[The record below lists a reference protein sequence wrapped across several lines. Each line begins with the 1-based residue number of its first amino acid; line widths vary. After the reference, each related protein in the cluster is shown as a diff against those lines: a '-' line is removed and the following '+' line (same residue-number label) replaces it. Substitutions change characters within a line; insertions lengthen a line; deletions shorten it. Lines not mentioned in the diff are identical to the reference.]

1 LGQLPDSGLAGLA
14 LIAGYYRIAAD
25 PMQLSHQLALT
36 DRYADAEDIVRGAN
50 ILKLKSRILRG
61 VTAKRLSGI
70 PYPAILSLKEG
81 GFVVLGIGS
90 SKGRVRLVDAIG
102 RFARDI
108 PIEEA
113 RALSSGV
120 VVLIT
125 RRLGGAGVDPNTFG
139 FRWFWPS
146 ILRYRRPLAHVLV
159 ASLFVQ
165 LFALATPIFFQLV
178 VDKVLVHKGM
188 STLIVL
194 VLGMVTLGLFE
205 AILRFL
211 RAYTLSHTTNRIDVE
226 LGRRLF
232 HHLFRLPLAYFETR
246 AAGQTVA
253 RMRELE
259 TIRSFLSGQGLTVLL
274 DLVFTLVFIGVMFI
288 YSTRLTLVVLA
299 SIPVYLLI
307 ASLIRPLLR
316 EQINEKF
323 NRGARSQQF
332 LVESIVGAQ
341 TLKAAGV
348 EPMMQ
353 AQWEE
358 RLAAYVRTSFD
369 AGVTGALGQNL
380 IQYVSKV
387 TTALI
392 LFFGA
397 QSVIE
402 GSMSVGELIAFNM
415 IASQVVQ
422 PILRLSQLWQDFQQ
436 VQVSVSRLGDIL
448 NAPPE
453 PVPQNLLI
461 LSPPR
466 GAIEFRHVTM
476 RYRPDA
482 ADALRNVSVSIA
494 AGEVIGIVGPSGSGK
509 STLTKLIQ
517 RLYSPQAGQ
526 VMIDG
531 VDVAQLDPGW
541 LRRQIGVVLQE
552 NILFNRTIHENIALG
567 DPAMARVLVM
577 QAAKLAGAD
586 EFIAQLPQ
594 GYDTMIEERGAN
606 LSGGQRASASPSLAR
621 SRSIR
626 ASSSSTRRRRRSI
639 TNESERII
647 QENMRSIVRGRTV
660 IIIAHRLAAV
670 RPCTRIVGIRNGEI
684 VEVGSHD
691 QLLAREGGLYAL
703 VLAVRSGE
711 GAGVN
716 ERTAPPA
723 ATPPPH
729 PPASRPSNAVSGRD
743 REFLP
748 AALEILETPPPPLPI
763 VLIATICAFALA
775 ALAWSYFGRLDVDAT
790 ARGKIETVGHAKV
803 IEPLDPGKVAAI
815 HVVTGE
821 SVKAG
826 DLLLELDPAE
836 ASADAASAQDALNAS
851 LAEAARRR
859 YAIDAVRA
867 AQAQAAGEESEQ
879 GVSASRRDAKD
890 ADDSSEAAELSPI
903 EKLAG
908 QPELTIAWDK
918 GLPEPFRLREEA
930 VLRADLVELADSLRV

>member
-1 LGQLPDSGLAGLA
+1 MTDVISKSEPPSQRLGQLSDSGLAGLA
-14 LIAGYYRIAAD
+14 LVAGYYRIAAD

-36 DRYADAEDIVRGAN
+36 GRFANAEDIVRGAK
-50 ILKLKSRILRG
+50 LQLKSRILRG
-61 VTAKRLSGI
+61 VTANRLSAI

-81 GFVVLGIGS
+81 GFVVLGVGS

-113 RALSSGV
+113 RALSPGEV
-120 VVLIT
+120 ILIT

-159 ASLFVQ
+159 ASFFLQ

-194 VLGMVTLGLFE
+194 VFGMVTLGLFE

-259 TIRSFLSGQGLTVLL
+259 TIRSFLSGQGLTALL

-307 ASLIRPLLR
+307 ASLIRPILR

-358 RLAAYVRTSFD
+358 RLASYVRTSFD

-436 VQVSVSRLGDIL
+436 VQVSVGRLGDIL

-453 PVPQNLLI
+453 PVPQNLLT
-461 LSPPR
+461 LPPPR
-466 GAIEFRHVTM
+466 GAIEFADVTM

-482 ADALRNVSVSIA
+482 ADALRNVSLSIA

-567 DPAMARVLVM
+567 DPAMPRMMVM
-577 QAAKLAGAD
+577 QAARLAGAD

-606 LSGGQRASASPSLAR
+606 LSGGQRQRIAIARALAVNPRILILDEATSSLDY
-621 SRSIR
+621 
-626 ASSSSTRRRRRSI
+626 
-639 TNESERII
+639 ESERII
-647 QENMRSIVRGRTV
+647 QDNMRSIVRGRTV

-670 RPCTRIVGIRNGEI
+670 RPCTRIVGMRNGEI
-684 VEVGSHD
+684 VEVGSHEK
-691 QLLAREGGLYAL
+691 LLAREGGLYAHL
-703 VLAVRSGE
+703 WSLQSDQAR
-711 GAGVN
+711 
-716 ERTAPPA
+716 AP
-723 ATPPPH
+723 
-729 PPASRPSNAVSGRD
+729 V
-743 REFLP
+743 
-748 AALEILETPPPPLPI
+748 
-763 VLIATICAFALA
+763 
-775 ALAWSYFGRLDVDAT
+775 
-790 ARGKIETVGHAKV
+790 
-803 IEPLDPGKVAAI
+803 
-815 HVVTGE
+815 
-821 SVKAG
+821 
-826 DLLLELDPAE
+826 
-836 ASADAASAQDALNAS
+836 
-851 LAEAARRR
+851 
-859 YAIDAVRA
+859 
-867 AQAQAAGEESEQ
+867 
-879 GVSASRRDAKD
+879 
-890 ADDSSEAAELSPI
+890 
-903 EKLAG
+903 
-908 QPELTIAWDK
+908 
-918 GLPEPFRLREEA
+918 
-930 VLRADLVELADSLRV
+930 